1 MAAIHAIMF
10 AVFAL
15 NEARPQF
22 ENDVWDPP
30 AIEENLGQLGT
41 KLQEQEQGQ
50 GPLPDSAVLKTLVR
64 YDKGFLEFFAGNK
77 SATEIALKMLIQ
89 KTKENLALL
98 PVKVILEVTSYE
110 YYPETIQPEGESVK
124 FLYSQHKT
132 EGRKGHV
139 SYFVDRGS
147 AEPAGMAAGGC
158 GLPVGW
164 FNING
169 CYGNCVITNVNGIV
183 NGMSDIH
190 SHEVGHN
197 LGMAHTK
204 DGGFMGGKPGSWSET
219 SRQQFKAWMSKYGS
233 NCLTEN

>member
-15 NEARPQF
+15 NEAMPQF

-30 AIEENLGQLGT
+30 AIEENLGQIRT
-41 KLQEQEQGQ
+41 KLQEQG

-77 SATEIALKMLIQ
+77 SATEIALKMLIE
-89 KTKENLALL
+89 KTKKNLVSL
-98 PVKVILEVTSYE
+98 PVKVILEVTGYE
-110 YYPETIQPEGESVK
+110 YYPETIWPAGESVE

-139 SYFVDRGS
+139 SYFVDKGPG
-147 AEPAGMAAGGC
+147 AAGMAAGGC

-169 CYGNCVITNVNGIV
+169 CYGNCVITNVDGIV
-183 NGMSDIH
+183 SGMSDIH
-190 SHEVGHN
+190 SHELGHN
-197 LGMAHTK
+197 LGMAHTQ
-204 DGGFMGGKPGSWSET
+204 DGGAMGGEPGSWSET

-233 NCLTEN
+233 DCLTEN

>member
-1 MAAIHAIMF
+1 MAAIHVIMF

-15 NEARPQF
+15 NEARLQF

-64 YDKGFLEFFAGNK
+64 YDKGFLELFAGNK

-110 YYPETIQPEGESVK
+110 YYPETI
-124 FLYSQHKT
+124 
-132 EGRKGHV
+132 
-139 SYFVDRGS
+139 
-147 AEPAGMAAGGC
+147 
-158 GLPVGW
+158 
-164 FNING
+164 
-169 CYGNCVITNVNGIV
+169 
-183 NGMSDIH
+183 
-190 SHEVGHN
+190 
-197 LGMAHTK
+197 
-204 DGGFMGGKPGSWSET
+204 
-219 SRQQFKAWMSKYGS
+219 
-233 NCLTEN
+233 